1 MSSLDSK
8 KIAHWLLENSKS
20 HSIGSSS
27 LNLIFELPN
36 LGFFFIKVSAVHLNL
51 SSKLALKSRVKTQ
64 TTQKVRL
71 VRSNRLFNAN
81 FEDKFK

>member
-36 LGFFFIKVSAVHLNL
+36 LVFFFYQSVGCSFKFILKVGV
-51 SSKLALKSRVKTQ
+51 
-64 TTQKVRL
+64 
-71 VRSNRLFNAN
+71 
-81 FEDKFK
+81 EE